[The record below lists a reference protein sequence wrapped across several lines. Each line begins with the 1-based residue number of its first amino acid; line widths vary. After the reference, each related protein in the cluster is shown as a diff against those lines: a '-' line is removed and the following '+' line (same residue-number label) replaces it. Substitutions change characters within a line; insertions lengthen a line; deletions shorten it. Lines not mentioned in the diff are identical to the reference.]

1 MEKMFL
7 DKNNQLTSMNN
18 KFIDENKALE
28 NKNMSLVHNNNQ
40 LKSDVFILDKN
51 NSDFLSNI
59 TDLNIRCECNLKE
72 NEELKK
78 QLLNSKEDYI
88 NLSERVNMIMDENIT
103 NKNKIKDYED
113 SNDKLLYELAS
124 RKHELE
130 ENSNIISTLNN
141 N

>member
-1 MEKMFL
+1 MEKTFL

-51 NSDFLSNI
+51 NSDLLSNI
-59 TDLNIRCECNLKE
+59 TDLNIRCECSTKE

-78 QLLNSKEDYI
+78 QLHNFNQECID
-88 NLSERVNMIMDENIT
+88 LSERMNTIMDENIA

-113 SNDKLLYELAS
+113 NNDKLRYELAS
-124 RKHELE
+124 RKHEIE
-130 ENSNIISTLNN
+130 ENSNVISTLNN